1 VRRILILAAAIA
13 AVAPATPGLAHAHA
27 SSATLQL
34 RKTSV
39 GTILVD
45 ARGFTLYAFTRDGR
59 GKDVC
64 ATIGGCLSV
73 WPLVSTG
80 GHAIAGRGIAS
91 SLIGSIARKGGARQ
105 ITYAGHPLY
114 TYSADSGPGQTSY
127 VNVSQFGGRWPALN
141 GVGQEVK

>member
-1 VRRILILAAAIA
+1 MRRILILAAAIA
-13 AVAPATPGLAHAHA
+13 AVAPATPGLAHAHG

-45 ARGFTLYAFTRDGR
+45 TRGFTLYAFTRDGR
-59 GKDVC
+59 GKDMC

-80 GHAIAGRGIAS
+80 GKAIAGRGIAS
-91 SLIGSIARKGGARQ
+91 SLIGSIALKGGARQ

>member
-34 RKTSV
+34 RTTSV
-39 GTILVD
+39 GAILVD
-45 ARGFTLYAFTRDGR
+45 ARGFTLYAFTKDGR
-59 GKDVC
+59 EKDMC
-64 ATIGGCLSV
+64 ATIGGCLSL
-73 WPLVSTG
+73 WPLVTNG
-80 GHAIAGRGIAS
+80 GKPIAGRGVAS
-91 SLIGSIARKGGARQ
+91 SLIGTIALKSGARQ

>member
-1 VRRILILAAAIA
+1 MKRILILAAAIA
-13 AVAPATPGLAHAHA
+13 GVAPATPGLARAHA
-27 SSATLQL
+27 SSAALQL

-45 ARGFTLYAFTRDGR
+45 ARGFTLYAFTKDRR
-59 GKDVC
+59 GKDMC

-73 WPLVSTG
+73 WPLVTTG
-80 GHAIAGRGIAS
+80 GKPIAGRGVAS
-91 SLIGSIARKGGARQ
+91 SLIGTVALKGGARQ